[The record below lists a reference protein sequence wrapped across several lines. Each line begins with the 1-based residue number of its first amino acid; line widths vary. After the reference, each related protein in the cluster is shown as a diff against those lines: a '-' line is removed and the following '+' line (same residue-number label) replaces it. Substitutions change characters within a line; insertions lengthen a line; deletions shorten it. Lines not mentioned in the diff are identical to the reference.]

1 MLDNIRSP
9 PNPWGINLSTEL
21 REHFLYFVFG
31 ILSLVIIHTS
41 ILCMHNL
48 NLPKLLH
55 FDTIFTMEKSCKKR
69 GRKKVKK

>member
-9 PNPWGINLSTEL
+9 PNPWGFNLSTEL
-21 REHFLYFVFG
+21 RDFVFG